1 MPMHTSVRRVR
12 SLPQILSVPTR
23 AFVLALVVVEVF
35 NSFLLVF
42 IGSFAESLSSSDG
55 DESRGTSTSLAR
67 VPMGIGVLGLVALAV
82 YISMKTRRALDEM
95 RAAADAA
102 NGGAAT
108 VAVGA
113 QPPSDKP
120 TDAHIRLRS
129 SGKSVPCL

>member
-1 MPMHTSVRRVR
+1 MLLQGIFGWIVCA
-12 SLPQILSVPTR
+12 PTFSPLR
-23 AFVLALVVVEVF
+23 
-35 NSFLLVF
+35 
-42 IGSFAESLSSSDG
+42 
-55 DESRGTSTSLAR
+55 STSLAR